1 LTISTGKFMT
11 NGTGQGQEA
20 AAVALHGKG
29 KRLDGV
35 DVIRGLCIMNVVLHH
50 TNIRI
55 HFAESS
61 LGALPPKTA
70 INALFWTGDYAWA
83 LARAG
88 ILLMGAAWFRGI
100 ARQLRI
106 LDNGLDVTVLAVG
119 ARCSFSP

>member
-1 LTISTGKFMT
+1 MWGVPGAQRELFLTEEAVPTGVRASAAMGWRAAQQRERADLQIGHCDATISTGKFMT

-20 AAVALHGKG
+20 AAAALHSKG

-61 LGALPPKTA
+61 LGAL
-70 INALFWTGDYAWA
+70 L
-83 LARAG
+83 
-88 ILLMGAAWFRGI
+88 
-100 ARQLRI
+100 
-106 LDNGLDVTVLAVG
+106 
-119 ARCSFSP
+119 